1 MAPKSPTISKT
12 SHIALLAQGEGQ
24 TPTRIRY
31 LSPRQVRELTS
42 LSERTLGRLA
52 ERGKFPQ
59 PIPLCEGSTRIG
71 FVESEVLEWNAARLA
86 AARGRTTWGP
96 QDPLPST
103 IADPKPASGGR
114 CHQSPSP
121 DPSRL
126 SGSRREQVHPQPT
139 PDKTAI
145 AHPAGH

>member
-59 PIPLCEGSTRIG
+59 PVPLCEGSTRIG

-86 AARGRTTWGP
+86 QARGRPIVEPP
-96 QDPLPST
+96 QDALPST
-103 IADPKPASGGR
+103 DDAAP
-114 CHQSPSP
+114 
-121 DPSRL
+121 
-126 SGSRREQVHPQPT
+126 HP
-139 PDKTAI
+139 
-145 AHPAGH
+145 

>member
-59 PIPLCEGSTRIG
+59 
-71 FVESEVLEWNAARLA
+71 ARMP
-86 AARGRTTWGP
+86 RV
-96 QDPLPST
+96 LPSSRQRT
-103 IADPKPASGGR
+103 YKCANEEKADSQGTARKQALFRGCVWGAF
-114 CHQSPSP
+114 
-121 DPSRL
+121 SR
-126 SGSRREQVHPQPT
+126 EAP
-139 PDKTAI
+139 
-145 AHPAGH
+145 

>member
-1 MAPKSPTISKT
+1 MAPKSPTISQT

-52 ERGKFPQ
+52 ECGKFPQ
-59 PIPLCEGSTRIG
+59 PVPLCEGSTRIG

-96 QDPLPST
+96 QDPLPSA
-103 IADPKPASGGR
+103 IADPKPAAGGQ

-139 PDKTAI
+139 PDKTAN